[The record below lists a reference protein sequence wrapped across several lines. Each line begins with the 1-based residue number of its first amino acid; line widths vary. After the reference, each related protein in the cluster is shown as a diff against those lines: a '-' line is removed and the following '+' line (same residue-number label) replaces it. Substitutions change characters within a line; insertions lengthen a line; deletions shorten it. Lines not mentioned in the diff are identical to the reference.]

1 MFINSMNK
9 LFRTFFI
16 FLLLLSTRTGFAATH
31 EFQNQ
36 VKDKSDNYAARQ
48 SLPKNLTGLY
58 SISNLQ
64 HHAPRQTSSDLDTLY
79 SQAQP
84 AQDELDIL
92 IKHIINN
99 TSLTASL
106 PSIKTYE
113 RALNKVTTKFNGDAS
128 QITDLARASIVAN
141 NIHDLMHVYQTLS
154 EQTTML
160 QVKNRFALPKESG
173 YRDLNTLIKLPK
185 TGIIVEVQLHLNE
198 IAKIKSG
205 AEHKTYQEVQGIEAL
220 ASSENRRL
228 LDTETARIVQL
239 RQDSH
244 KQYHKAWLHYKR
256 IDNAGVI
263 QAAA

>member
-1 MFINSMNK
+1 MFMNSMNK

-36 VKDKSDNYAARQ
+36 VKDKSDNYAVRQ

-58 SISNLQ
+58 SVSNL
-64 HHAPRQTSSDLDTLY
+64 HHHDPRQASSDLDTLY

-84 AQDELDIL
+84 AQDELNLL
-92 IKHIINN
+92 IEQIINN
-99 TSLTASL
+99 TSLTASF
-106 PSIKTYE
+106 PSIKSYE
-113 RALNKVTTKFNGDAS
+113 RAKNKVATKFNGDAS

-141 NIHDLMHVYQTLS
+141 NIHDLMQVYQTLS
-154 EQTTML
+154 EQTTVL
-160 QVKNRFALPKESG
+160 QVKNRFASPKESG
-173 YRDLNTLIKLPK
+173 YRDLNAQIKLPE
-185 TGIIVEVQLHLNE
+185 TGMIVEVQLHLNE

-220 ASSENRRL
+220 ASSENRSL

-244 KQYHKAWLHYKR
+244 KQYHKAWLNYKR
-256 IDNAGVI
+256 VDNAGVI